1 MHSIEFHAAK
11 KKRKIFNY
19 SHAAILF
26 SVNDSK
32 RAKKREEEEEE
43 EEEKEN

>member
-11 KKRKIFNY
+11 KNGKYLTILTQRF
-19 SHAAILF
+19 LF

-43 EEEKEN
+43 EKEN